1 MSQLEEG
8 ASHASHMLGHAF
20 GRAAS
25 PLGIVRGH
33 GWMVIGLRPR
43 DVDWLPFLSLL
54 VGERPRWWSRL
65 EFRDKDLERCGE
77 RGDHPRPPR
86 PRESG
91 RPPRPGDGVPRRDQ
105 RALPGL
111 REFNYLP
118 SESEVTA
125 EILARLAKKESS
137 ARRARARS
145 RPGSAA
151 RRTCRRMTDE
161 WFTEEDR
168 EGLIAAHLEERA
180 RQADGG
186 PPPGVPDE

>member
-125 EILARLAKKESS
+125 EILARLAKKEQREASPSSKS
-137 ARRARARS
+137 ARIS
-145 RPGSAA
+145 GQEDVSAD
-151 RRTCRRMTDE
+151 DE

-168 EGLIAAHLEERA
+168 EGLIAAHLEEHA
-180 RQADGG
+180 KLME
-186 PPPGVPDE
+186 VPLREYLMR